1 MIAAFCIRL
10 VPVALFAGFTRYQM
24 GNGPY
29 WRTLSF
35 PALSLAD
42 AGTGP
47 LWQLSL
53 PLTGWTVNEHV
64 TALPGLITATLM
76 LLGFISVSLLVTWW
90 AIRRDGALV
99 RGSVG

>member
-10 VPVALFAGFTRYQM
+10 VPVALFAGFTRYEL

-29 WRTLSF
+29 WRMLSF

-47 LWQLSL
+47 LWQLAL
-53 PLTGWTVNEHV
+53 PLTGWTRGEHV
-64 TALPGLITATLM
+64 SALPGLVMATL
-76 LLGFISVSLLVTWW
+76 LLIIILAASLTATWW
-90 AIRRDGALV
+90 AIRRDGALAKG
-99 RGSVG
+99 RA